1 MKKAPGRVLSS
12 RTQIHFLPRCKLYLP
27 EADTVAVV
35 ELAAVGVV
43 QLQYI

>member
-12 RTQIHFLPRCKLYLP
+12 RTQLHLLPRRELDLP
-27 EADTVAVV
+27 EADAVAVV

-43 QLQYI
+43 H